1 MSQIELKKY
10 DRDQIELLKST
21 ICKGSTDDEFKLF
34 LHACQHTGLDPFM
47 RQIYAVKRW
56 DSQAKREAMVIQV
69 GIDGYRLVAE
79 RTGRYAPGPEP
90 TYTYDAQNNLVSAT
104 AYVKKQT
111 QDGTW
116 HTVSATAFFNE
127 YCQRTKDGNPM
138 AMWRTMPH
146 GQLAKCAESQAIRKA
161 FPAELSGVYTKEEM
175 EQADNQITAIDP
187 PITAEQVKELDAYLY
202 EDEDGKKMLLSWAKV
217 SSFEECKVSQF
228 AVLLA
233 ACKRRAAAK
242 AEEEQKLVEVKTE
255 VAE

>member
-1 MSQIELKKY
+1 MSSFELKKY
-10 DRDQIELLKST
+10 DRDQIELLKTT

-34 LHACQHTGLDPFM
+34 LHACQHTGLDPFV

-56 DSQAKREAMVIQV
+56 DSQAKREAMVVQV

-90 TYTYDAQNNLVSAT
+90 TFAYDPQGALVSAT

-111 QDGTW
+111 SDGTW
-116 HTVSATAFFNE
+116 HNVSATAFFSE

-146 GQLAKCAESQAIRKA
+146 GQLAKCAEALCIRKC

-175 EQADNQITAIDP
+175 EQADNTITAIDP
-187 PITAEQVKELDAYLY
+187 PITQDQAKELEGLLFDD
-202 EDEDGKKMLLSWAKV
+202 DEGKKMLLTWAKINA
-217 SSFEECKVSQF
+217 FEDAKVSQF
-228 AVLLA
+228 ATLLS
-233 ACKRRAAAK
+233 ACKRRASSK
-242 AEEEQKLVEVKTE
+242 AEQEMKITDQSAEVKE
-255 VAE
+255 

>member
-1 MSQIELKKY
+1 
-10 DRDQIELLKST
+10 
-21 ICKGSTDDEFKLF
+21 
-34 LHACQHTGLDPFM
+34 
-47 RQIYAVKRW
+47 
-56 DSQAKREAMVIQV
+56 
-69 GIDGYRLVAE
+69 
-79 RTGRYAPGPEP
+79 
-90 TYTYDAQNNLVSAT
+90 
-104 AYVKKQT
+104 
-111 QDGTW
+111 
-116 HTVSATAFFNE
+116 
-127 YCQRTKDGNPM
+127 M

-255 VAE
+255 VTE